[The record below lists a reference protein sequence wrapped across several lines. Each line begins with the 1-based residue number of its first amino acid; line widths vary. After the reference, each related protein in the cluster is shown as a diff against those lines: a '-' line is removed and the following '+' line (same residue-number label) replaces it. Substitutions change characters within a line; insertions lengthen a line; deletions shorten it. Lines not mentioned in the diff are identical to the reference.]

1 MYYSIYY
8 TNSMDFNQN
17 KLTKTEWNSIE
28 RPISI
33 QEKYVCNLITNGFNN
48 VNISVNKSLSLMAY
62 LKVSYSEN
70 LDIYIYNKYLQ
81 DDLLTIYNKFNET
94 KMVKNVVNNANIKKA
109 DQIRF
114 NNTDKLLN
122 QNKNDIVEFIVMD
135 LFNKMFKYKNKND
148 KKWLYYYYTISR
160 FIEYNILLFNGVFK
174 KEVQNILNILEASVN
189 LVEVIEMGVEIIE
202 KNKFIFKYCDNK
214 LYNHQKELFSYCK
227 YQNPKLIQYI
237 APTGTG
243 KTMSPL
249 GLSEKY
255 RVIFLC
261 AARHVG
267 LSLAKYA
274 ISMQKKV
281 AFAFG
286 CNDAEDIRLH
296 YYAAK
301 DYSVNKRS
309 GGVGRVDNTVGDKVE
324 IIISDIKSYLPAMYY
339 MLAFNKK
346 ENIILYWDEPTITLD
361 YDEHEFHS
369 IIQKNWQENLIPNV
383 VLSSATLP
391 QYEDMQETI
400 CDFKC
405 KFEGSE
411 IYTIVSY
418 DCNKSIPL
426 INKNGYVVMPHY
438 MSENYKDIIKIS
450 KHCDKYKTLLRYI
463 DLEECIKFILHINK
477 NKYYKSDVYSIE
489 NNFEN
494 INMVTMSNIK
504 LYYLKLLSNLKPEY
518 WDHVYNSIKNDKK
531 LYHKSN
537 IHIVTSDAK
546 TLTGGPTIFLAENV
560 DKIARFCLQ
569 EANIPNEI
577 TNNIFKVINYN
588 NTIKNKINTLQKLYE
603 DGTKKDENKEKK
615 MADGRVAPEMKRL
628 LNDIKEL
635 EKCIE
640 TVQLDPIYIPNS
652 NEHLSI
658 HGSNETQIPYTC
670 DINEDIIEKI
680 MLIDDI
686 ENIWKILLMMG
697 IGVFTTHKSISYIEI
712 MKQLAQEQKL
722 YLIIASSD
730 YIYGTNYQFV
740 HGYISKDMGNMTQ
753 EKCIQSMGRIGRNSI
768 QQEYTIRFRDDEL
781 IYKLFSEEENK
792 KEVMNMAKLFN
803 NST

>member
-1 MYYSIYY
+1 
-8 TNSMDFNQN
+8 MDFNQN

-28 RPISI
+28 KPISE
-33 QEKYVCNLITNGFNN
+33 QEKYVCNLIANGFNN

-70 LDIYIYNKYLQ
+70 LDKYIYNKYLQ
-81 DDLLTIYNKFNET
+81 DDLLSIYNNFNET
-94 KMVKNVVNNANIKKA
+94 KMVKNTKNNIIVKKA
-109 DQIRF
+109 DLIRF
-114 NNTDKLLN
+114 NNTEKLLN
-122 QNKNDIVEFIVMD
+122 QNKNDIIEFIVMD
-135 LFNKMFKYKNKND
+135 LINKLYKNKNKND

-160 FIEYNILLFNGVFK
+160 LIKYNIVLFNNIFK
-174 KEVQNILNILEASVN
+174 KEVQTILNNLEKIVN
-189 LVEVIEMGVEIIE
+189 LLEVIEMGVEIIE
-202 KNKFIFKYCDNK
+202 KNQFIFKYCDNK
-214 LYNHQKELFSYCK
+214 LYDHQKELFSYCK
-227 YQNPKLIQYI
+227 YPNPKLIQYI

-249 GLSEKY
+249 GLSVKY

-301 DYSVNKRS
+301 DYTVNKRS
-309 GGVGRVDNTVGDKVE
+309 GGIGRVDNTVGDKVE
-324 IIISDIKSYLPAMYY
+324 IMICDIKSYIPAMYY

-361 YDEHEFHS
+361 YDDHEFHS

-405 KFEGSE
+405 KFEESE

-426 INKNGYVVMPHY
+426 INKKGYVVMPHY
-438 MSENYKDIIKIS
+438 MSEDYNDIITIS

-463 DLEECIKFILHINK
+463 DLEECINFILNINK
-477 NKYYKSDVYSIE
+477 NKYYNSEIYSIE
-489 NNFEN
+489 NNIEN
-494 INMVTMSNIK
+494 INMITMSNIK
-504 LYYLKLLSNLKPEY
+504 MYYLKLLGNIKPEY
-518 WDHVYNSIKNDKK
+518 WDTIYNSIQKDKN

-537 IHIVTSDAK
+537 IHIVTSDAH
-546 TLTGGPTIFLAENV
+546 TLTGGPTIFLSENV

-569 EANIPNEI
+569 EAKIPDEI
-577 TNNIFKVINYN
+577 YSKIFKVINYN
-588 NTIKNKINTLQKLYE
+588 NAIKDKINTLQKLYE
-603 DGTKKDENKEKK
+603 DGTKNDETKEKK
-615 MADGRVAPEMKRL
+615 MTDGRVAPDMKRI
-628 LNDIKEL
+628 LNEIKDL
-635 EKCIE
+635 ENCIE
-640 TVQLDPIYIPNS
+640 TVQLEPKYIPNS

-658 HGSNETQIPYTC
+658 YGTNEKQIPYTC
-670 DINEDIIEKI
+670 DINEEIIEKI

-686 ENIWKILLMMG
+686 ENIWKVLLMMG
-697 IGVFTTHKSISYIEI
+697 IGVFTTHTSSSYTEI

-753 EKCIQSMGRIGRNSI
+753 EKCIQSMGRIGRNGI

-781 IYKLFSEEENK
+781 IYKLFNEEKNK
-792 KEVMNMAKLFN
+792 KEVMNMARLFN
-803 NST
+803 NSC

>member
-1 MYYSIYY
+1 
-8 TNSMDFNQN
+8 MDFNQN

-28 RPISI
+28 KPISE
-33 QEKYVCNLITNGFNN
+33 QEKYVCNLIANGFNN

-70 LDIYIYNKYLQ
+70 LDKYIYNKYLQ
-81 DDLLTIYNKFNET
+81 DDLLSIYNNFNET
-94 KMVKNVVNNANIKKA
+94 KMVKNTKNNIIVKKA
-109 DQIRF
+109 DLIRF
-114 NNTDKLLN
+114 NNTEKLLN
-122 QNKNDIVEFIVMD
+122 QNKNDIIEFIVMD
-135 LFNKMFKYKNKND
+135 LINKLYKNKNKND

-160 FIEYNILLFNGVFK
+160 LIKYNIVLFNNIFK
-174 KEVQNILNILEASVN
+174 KEVQTILNNLEKIVN
-189 LVEVIEMGVEIIE
+189 LLEVIEMGVEIIE
-202 KNKFIFKYCDNK
+202 KNQFIFKYCDNK
-214 LYNHQKELFSYCK
+214 LYDHQKELFSYCK
-227 YQNPKLIQYI
+227 YPNPKLIQYI

-249 GLSEKY
+249 GLSVKY

-274 ISMQKKV
+274 ISMHKKV

-286 CNDAEDIRLH
+286 CNDAQDIRLH

-301 DYSVNKRS
+301 DYTVNKRS
-309 GGVGRVDNTVGDKVE
+309 GGIGRVDNTVGDKVE
-324 IIISDIKSYLPAMYY
+324 IMICDIKSYIPAMYY

-361 YDEHEFHS
+361 YDDHEFHS

-405 KFEGSE
+405 KFEESE

-426 INKNGYVVMPHY
+426 INKKGYVVMPHY
-438 MSENYKDIIKIS
+438 MSEDYNDIITIS

-463 DLEECIKFILHINK
+463 DLEECINFILNINK
-477 NKYYKSDVYSIE
+477 NKYYNSEIYSIE
-489 NNFEN
+489 NNIEN
-494 INMVTMSNIK
+494 INMITMSNIK
-504 LYYLKLLSNLKPEY
+504 MYYLKLLGNIKPEY
-518 WDHVYNSIKNDKK
+518 WDTIYNSIQKDKN

-537 IHIVTSDAK
+537 IHIVTSDAH
-546 TLTGGPTIFLAENV
+546 TLTGGPTIFLSENV

-569 EANIPNEI
+569 EAKIPDEI
-577 TNNIFKVINYN
+577 YSKIFKVINYN
-588 NTIKNKINTLQKLYE
+588 NAIKDKINTLQKLYE
-603 DGTKKDENKEKK
+603 DGTKNDETKEKK
-615 MADGRVAPEMKRL
+615 MTDGRVAPDMKRI
-628 LNDIKEL
+628 LNEIKDL
-635 EKCIE
+635 ENCIE
-640 TVQLDPIYIPNS
+640 TVQLEPKYIPNS

-658 HGSNETQIPYTC
+658 YGTNEKQIPYTC
-670 DINEDIIEKI
+670 DINEEIIEKI

-686 ENIWKILLMMG
+686 ENIWKVLLMMG
-697 IGVFTTHKSISYIEI
+697 IGVFTTHTSSSYTEI

-753 EKCIQSMGRIGRNSI
+753 EKCIQSMGRIGRNGI

-781 IYKLFSEEENK
+781 IYKLFNEEKNK
-792 KEVMNMAKLFN
+792 KEVMNMARLFN
-803 NST
+803 NSC

>member
-1 MYYSIYY
+1 
-8 TNSMDFNQN
+8 MDFNQN

-28 RPISI
+28 KPISE
-33 QEKYVCNLITNGFNN
+33 QEKYVCNLIANGFNN

-70 LDIYIYNKYLQ
+70 LDKYIYNKYLQ
-81 DDLLTIYNKFNET
+81 DDLLSIYNNFNET
-94 KMVKNVVNNANIKKA
+94 KMVKNTKNNIIVKKA
-109 DQIRF
+109 DLIRF
-114 NNTDKLLN
+114 NNTEKLLN
-122 QNKNDIVEFIVMD
+122 QNKNDIIEFIVMD
-135 LFNKMFKYKNKND
+135 LINKLYKNKNKND

-160 FIEYNILLFNGVFK
+160 LIKYNIVLFNNIFK
-174 KEVQNILNILEASVN
+174 KEVQTILNNLEKIVN
-189 LVEVIEMGVEIIE
+189 LLEVIEMGVEIIE
-202 KNKFIFKYCDNK
+202 KNQFIFKYCDNK
-214 LYNHQKELFSYCK
+214 LYDHQKELFSYCK
-227 YQNPKLIQYI
+227 YPNPKLIQYI

-249 GLSEKY
+249 GLSVKY

-301 DYSVNKRS
+301 DYTVNKRS
-309 GGVGRVDNTVGDKVE
+309 GGIGRVDNTVGDKVE
-324 IIISDIKSYLPAMYY
+324 IMICDIKSYIPAMYY

-369 IIQKNWQENLIPNV
+369 IIKKNWQENLIPNV

-405 KFEGSE
+405 KFEESE

-426 INKNGYVVMPHY
+426 INKKGYVVMPHY
-438 MSENYKDIIKIS
+438 MSEDYNDIITIS

-463 DLEECIKFILHINK
+463 DLEECINFILNINK
-477 NKYYKSDVYSIE
+477 NKYYNSEIYSIE
-489 NNFEN
+489 NNIEN
-494 INMVTMSNIK
+494 INMITMSNIK
-504 LYYLKLLSNLKPEY
+504 MYYLKLLGNIKPEY
-518 WDHVYNSIKNDKK
+518 WDTIYNSIQKDKK

-537 IHIVTSDAK
+537 IHIVTSDAH
-546 TLTGGPTIFLAENV
+546 TLTGGPTIFLSENV

-569 EANIPNEI
+569 EAKIPDEI
-577 TNNIFKVINYN
+577 YSKIFKVINYN
-588 NTIKNKINTLQKLYE
+588 NAIKDKINTLQKLYE
-603 DGTKKDENKEKK
+603 DGTKNDETKEKK
-615 MADGRVAPEMKRL
+615 MTDGRVAPDMKRI
-628 LNDIKEL
+628 LNEIKDL
-635 EKCIE
+635 ENCIE
-640 TVQLDPIYIPNS
+640 TVQLEPKYIPNS

-658 HGSNETQIPYTC
+658 YGTNEKQIPYTC
-670 DINEDIIEKI
+670 DINEEIIEKI

-686 ENIWKILLMMG
+686 ENIWKVLLMMG
-697 IGVFTTHKSISYIEI
+697 IGVFTTHTSSSYTEI

-753 EKCIQSMGRIGRNSI
+753 EKCIQSMGRIGRNGI

-781 IYKLFSEEENK
+781 IYKLFNEEKNK
-792 KEVMNMAKLFN
+792 KEVMNMARLFN
-803 NST
+803 NSC

>member
-1 MYYSIYY
+1 
-8 TNSMDFNQN
+8 MDFNQN

-28 RPISI
+28 KPISE
-33 QEKYVCNLITNGFNN
+33 QEKYVCNLIANGFNN

-70 LDIYIYNKYLQ
+70 LDKYIYNKYLQ
-81 DDLLTIYNKFNET
+81 DDLLSIYNNFNET
-94 KMVKNVVNNANIKKA
+94 KMVKNTKNNIIVKKA
-109 DQIRF
+109 DLIRF
-114 NNTDKLLN
+114 NNTEKLLN
-122 QNKNDIVEFIVMD
+122 QNKNDIIEFIVMD
-135 LFNKMFKYKNKND
+135 LINKLYKNKNKND

-160 FIEYNILLFNGVFK
+160 LIKYNIVLFNNIFK
-174 KEVQNILNILEASVN
+174 KEVQTILNNLEKIVN
-189 LVEVIEMGVEIIE
+189 LLEVIEMGVEIIE
-202 KNKFIFKYCDNK
+202 KNQFIFKYCDNK
-214 LYNHQKELFSYCK
+214 LYDHQKELFSYCK
-227 YQNPKLIQYI
+227 YPNPKLIQYI

-249 GLSEKY
+249 GLSVKY

-301 DYSVNKRS
+301 DYTVNKRS
-309 GGVGRVDNTVGDKVE
+309 GGIGRVDNTVGDKVE
-324 IIISDIKSYLPAMYY
+324 IMICDIKSYIPAMYY

-361 YDEHEFHS
+361 YDDHEFHS

-405 KFEGSE
+405 KFEESE

-426 INKNGYVVMPHY
+426 INKKGYVVMPHY
-438 MSENYKDIIKIS
+438 MSEDYNDIITIS

-463 DLEECIKFILHINK
+463 DLEECINFILNINK
-477 NKYYKSDVYSIE
+477 NKYYNSEIYSIE
-489 NNFEN
+489 NNIEN
-494 INMVTMSNIK
+494 INMITMSNIK
-504 LYYLKLLSNLKPEY
+504 MYYLKLLGNIKPEY
-518 WDHVYNSIKNDKK
+518 WDTIYNSIQKDKK

-537 IHIVTSDAK
+537 IHIVTSDAH
-546 TLTGGPTIFLAENV
+546 TLTGGPTIFLSENV

-569 EANIPNEI
+569 EAKIPDEI
-577 TNNIFKVINYN
+577 YSKIFKVINYN
-588 NTIKNKINTLQKLYE
+588 NAIKDKINTLQKLYE
-603 DGTKKDENKEKK
+603 DGTKNDETKEKK
-615 MADGRVAPEMKRL
+615 MTDGRVAPDMKRI
-628 LNDIKEL
+628 LNEIKDL
-635 EKCIE
+635 ENCIE
-640 TVQLDPIYIPNS
+640 TVQLEPKYIPNS

-658 HGSNETQIPYTC
+658 YGTNEKQIPYTC
-670 DINEDIIEKI
+670 DINEEIIEKI

-686 ENIWKILLMMG
+686 ENIWKVLLMMG
-697 IGVFTTHKSISYIEI
+697 IGVFTTHTSSSYTEI

-753 EKCIQSMGRIGRNSI
+753 EKCIQSMGRIGRNGI

-781 IYKLFSEEENK
+781 IYKLFNEEKNK
-792 KEVMNMAKLFN
+792 KEVMNMARLFN
-803 NST
+803 NSC

>member
-1 MYYSIYY
+1 
-8 TNSMDFNQN
+8 MDFNQN

-28 RPISI
+28 KPISE
-33 QEKYVCNLITNGFNN
+33 QEKYVCNLIANGFNN

-70 LDIYIYNKYLQ
+70 LDKYIYNKYLQ
-81 DDLLTIYNKFNET
+81 DDLLSIYNNFNET
-94 KMVKNVVNNANIKKA
+94 KMVKNTKNNIIVKKA
-109 DQIRF
+109 DLIRF
-114 NNTDKLLN
+114 NNTEKLLN
-122 QNKNDIVEFIVMD
+122 QNKNDIIEFIVMD
-135 LFNKMFKYKNKND
+135 LINKLYKNKNKND

-160 FIEYNILLFNGVFK
+160 LIKYNIVLFNNIFK
-174 KEVQNILNILEASVN
+174 KEVQTILNNLEKIVN
-189 LVEVIEMGVEIIE
+189 LLEVIEMGVEIIE
-202 KNKFIFKYCDNK
+202 KNQFIFKYCDNK
-214 LYNHQKELFSYCK
+214 LYDHQKELFSYCK
-227 YQNPKLIQYI
+227 YPNPKLIQYI

-249 GLSEKY
+249 GLSVKY

-274 ISMQKKV
+274 ISMHKKV

-286 CNDAEDIRLH
+286 CNDAQDIRLH

-301 DYSVNKRS
+301 DYTVNKRS
-309 GGVGRVDNTVGDKVE
+309 GGIGRVDNTVGDKVE
-324 IIISDIKSYLPAMYY
+324 IMICDIKSYIPAMYY

-405 KFEGSE
+405 KFEESE

-426 INKNGYVVMPHY
+426 INKKGYVVMPHY
-438 MSENYKDIIKIS
+438 MSEDYNDIITIS

-463 DLEECIKFILHINK
+463 DLEECINFILNINK
-477 NKYYKSDVYSIE
+477 NKYYNSEIYSIE
-489 NNFEN
+489 NNIEN
-494 INMVTMSNIK
+494 INMITMSNIK
-504 LYYLKLLSNLKPEY
+504 MYYLKLLGNIKPEY
-518 WDHVYNSIKNDKK
+518 WDTIYNSIQKDKN

-537 IHIVTSDAK
+537 IHIVTSDAH
-546 TLTGGPTIFLAENV
+546 TLTGGPTIFLSENV

-569 EANIPNEI
+569 EAKIPDEI
-577 TNNIFKVINYN
+577 YSKIFKVINYN
-588 NTIKNKINTLQKLYE
+588 NAIKDKINTLQKLYE
-603 DGTKKDENKEKK
+603 DGTKNDETKEKK
-615 MADGRVAPEMKRL
+615 MTDGRVAPDMKRI
-628 LNDIKEL
+628 LNEIKDL
-635 EKCIE
+635 ENCIE
-640 TVQLDPIYIPNS
+640 TVQLEPKYIPNS

-658 HGSNETQIPYTC
+658 YGTNEKQIPYTC
-670 DINEDIIEKI
+670 DINEEIIEKI

-686 ENIWKILLMMG
+686 ENIWKVLLMMG
-697 IGVFTTHKSISYIEI
+697 IGVFTTHTSSSYTEI

-753 EKCIQSMGRIGRNSI
+753 EKCIQSMGRIGRNGI

-781 IYKLFSEEENK
+781 IYKLFNEEKNK
-792 KEVMNMAKLFN
+792 KEVMNMARLFN
-803 NST
+803 NSC